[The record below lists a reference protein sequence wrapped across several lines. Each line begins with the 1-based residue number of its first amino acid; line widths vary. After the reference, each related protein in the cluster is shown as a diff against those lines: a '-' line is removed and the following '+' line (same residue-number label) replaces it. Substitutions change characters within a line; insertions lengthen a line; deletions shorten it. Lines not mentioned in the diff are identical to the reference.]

1 MHWTGFAGMPRRVYT
16 YLPNM
21 GFDGFN
27 LLSSIG
33 AFTIGAG
40 VALFV
45 FDMARKF
52 RMTQEENAGNVY
64 GGGTLEWLPNGSY
77 AARSIPIVKSREPL
91 WDNPEL
97 GDQVEQ
103 GQWFLP
109 GAPTHRRETIVTSPL
124 RSEEHTSEL
133 QSLMRISN
141 A

>member
-1 MHWTGFAGMPRRVYT
+1 MPRRVYT

-64 GGGTLEWLPNGSY
+64 GGGTLEWLQNGSY
-77 AARSIPIVKSREPL
+77 AARSIPIVNSRDHL
-91 WDNPEL
+91 LYNPAT
-97 GDQVEQ
+97 GDPVQQ
-103 GQWFLP
+103 GPGFLP
-109 GAPTHRRETIVTSPL
+109 AATTHPP
-124 RSEEHTSEL
+124 
-133 QSLMRISN
+133 
-141 A
+141 